1 MTGREGREIRLI
13 NYVYPAAVKSLAIFS
28 LNLVTIFFA
37 DESLTIRK
45 HVRNWMMDNLY
56 MRAYIYHVYIAVI
69 SDAGRKV
76 TVDSK

>member
-45 HVRNWMMDNLY
+45 HVRN
-56 MRAYIYHVYIAVI
+56 
-69 SDAGRKV
+69 
-76 TVDSK
+76 

>member
-13 NYVYPAAVKSLAIFS
+13 NYAYLAAVKSLAIQFES
-28 LNLVTIFFA
+28 CNNFFA
-37 DESLTIRK
+37 DESLLTIRK